1 MDFSSQHV
9 LYIIGAFILAG
20 GVLTILLLWTLR
32 ADQKAQRNLEE
43 WASDEAEA

>member
-20 GVLTILLLWTLR
+20 GILTILLLWTLH
-32 ADQKAQRNLEE
+32 ADQKARVDLEK
-43 WASDEAEA
+43 WNSDEAEA

>member
-32 ADQKAQRNLEE
+32 ADRKAQIDLEK